1 MKGLGVEIGD
11 KVGQVLVFSRKDGD
25 VLVGVMAFV
34 DGFLNGKE
42 HLSLQT
48 LVMVAEKCVYKSAF
62 AFGTLFKMGVE

>member
-1 MKGLGVEIGD
+1 
-11 KVGQVLVFSRKDGD
+11 
-25 VLVGVMAFV
+25 MAFV